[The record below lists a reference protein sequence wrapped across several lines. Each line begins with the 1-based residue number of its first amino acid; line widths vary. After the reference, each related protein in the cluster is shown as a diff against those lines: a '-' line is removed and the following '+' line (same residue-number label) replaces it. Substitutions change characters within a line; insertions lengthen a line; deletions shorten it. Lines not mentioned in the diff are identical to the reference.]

1 LTRSGATM
9 RKIAF
14 VCSEPWISGG
24 FNVIFRHAMELARGG
39 ITVAIVCKTPVTAE
53 HVGWHSISEM
63 ADHPN
68 LLWLDYN
75 EALSHRFDLAI
86 ATWWRTFF
94 DLWKV
99 PADRYAYFVQ
109 SIESRFYPP
118 EERVTRAA
126 VDATYE
132 APLGIITEAHW
143 IRDYLQRIHGRDAAL
158 APNGIDKAIFTET
171 GAVISPRSPGRLR
184 VLVEGALDAAFKNVP
199 ASIRL
204 AREGGAEEVWL
215 LTPSAADALE
225 GIDRVFSR
233 IAQAQVGNIYRS
245 CDVILKLS
253 LVEGMFGPP
262 LEMFHCGG
270 TAIVYNVTGHDEYIV
285 HGRNALVAERHD
297 DAAVVRFIRQLKD
310 FPPFLEALKANAR
323 DTAAQ
328 WPDWPAAT
336 AQLRDAIEAAA
347 ATAAFDRDSLRQYS
361 QRIWTLVESSWRQAA
376 AAEQVLVARE
386 QALLARIEAFYRSS
400 SWRLTRPLRGVSRA
414 VREKGFAAKAAK
426 SALRQVRT
434 SVRTLWN

>member
-1 LTRSGATM
+1 M

-14 VCSEPWISGG
+14 VCSEPCISGG
-24 FNVIFRHAMELARGG
+24 FNVIFRHAMELARDG
-39 ITVAIVCKTPVTAE
+39 ITVAIVCKTPVTAA
-53 HVGWHSISEM
+53 HVGWHPIAEM

-68 LLWLDYN
+68 LLWLDHN

-99 PADRYAYFVQ
+99 QADRYAYFVQ
-109 SIESRFYPP
+109 SIESRFYSL
-118 EERVTRAA
+118 EERVVRAA
-126 VDATYE
+126 VEATYE
-132 APLGIITEAHW
+132 APLGIITEARW
-143 IRDYLQRIHGRDAAL
+143 IRDYFHRLHGRDAGL
-158 APNGIDKAIFTET
+158 VPNGIDKAIFTEI
-171 GAVISPRSPGRLR
+171 GDVISPQSPGRLR
-184 VLVEGALDAAFKNVP
+184 VLVEGQLDAPFKNVP

-204 AREGGAEEVWL
+204 AREGGADEIWL
-215 LTPSAADALE
+215 LTPSTADTVK

-233 IAQAQVGNIYRS
+233 IAQAQVASVYRS

-297 DAAVVRFIRQLKD
+297 EAAVVRFIRQLKD

-328 WPDWPAAT
+328 WPDWPATT
-336 AQLRDAIEAAA
+336 AQFREAMERAAA
-347 ATAAFDRDSLRQYS
+347 NAAFDRDSLGRYS
-361 QRIWTLVESSWRQAA
+361 RRIWTLVESELAPGGAA
-376 AAEQVLVARE
+376 RPLGAAEQV
-386 QALLARIEAFYRSS
+386 LLARIEAIYRSS
-400 SWRLTRPLRGVSRA
+400 SWRLTRPLRGLSRA
-414 VREKGFAAKAAK
+414 VREKGFAAMAAA
-426 SALRQVRT
+426 SALRQFQSSLRN
-434 SVRTLWN
+434 LWN

>member
-1 LTRSGATM
+1 M
-9 RKIAF
+9 RKVAF

-53 HVGWHSISEM
+53 HVGWHPIAEM

-68 LLWLDYN
+68 LLWLDHN

-99 PADRYAYFVQ
+99 QADRYAYFVQ
-109 SIESRFYPP
+109 SIESRFYPL

-132 APLGIITEAHW
+132 APLGIITEARW
-143 IRDYLQRIHGRDAAL
+143 IRDYLQRVHGRDAAL
-158 APNGIDKAIFTET
+158 ATNGIDKAIFTEI
-171 GAVISPRSPGRLR
+171 GSVISPRSPGRLR
-184 VLVEGALDAAFKNVP
+184 VLVEGALDASFKNVP

-204 AREGGAEEVWL
+204 AREGGADEIWL
-215 LTPSAADALE
+215 LSPAAADTVE

-233 IAQAQVGNIYRS
+233 IAQAQVANIYRS

-285 HGRNALVAERHD
+285 HGHNALVAERHD

-323 DTAAQ
+323 ETAAQ

-336 AQLRDAIEAAA
+336 AQFREAMEWAAA
-347 ATAAFDRDSLRQYS
+347 KAAFGRDSLGLYS
-361 QRIWTLVESSWRQAA
+361 RRIWTLVESSWRQAEV
-376 AAEQVLVARE
+376 AEQLLLAREQALLARE
-386 QALLARIEAFYRSS
+386 QALLARIEAIYQSS
-400 SWRLTRPLRGVSRA
+400 SWRLMRPLRGLSRA
-414 VREKGFAAKAAK
+414 VREKGFATMVAMA
-426 SALRQVRT
+426 ALRKVQT
-434 SVRTLWN
+434 SLRSLWI

>member
-1 LTRSGATM
+1 M

-24 FNVIFRHAMELARGG
+24 FNVIFHHAMELARGG
-39 ITVAIVCKTPVTAE
+39 ITVAIVCKTPVTE
-53 HVGWHSISEM
+53 THLGWHPIAKM

-68 LLWLDYN
+68 LLWLDHN

-99 PADRYAYFVQ
+99 QADRYAYFVQ
-109 SIESRFYPP
+109 SIESRFYPL
-118 EERVTRAA
+118 EERVVRAA

-132 APLGIITEAHW
+132 APLGIITEARW
-143 IRDYLQRIHGRDAAL
+143 IRDYFQRLHGRDVAL
-158 APNGIDKAIFTET
+158 APNGIDKAVFTET

-184 VLVEGALDAAFKNVP
+184 VLVEGALDAPFKNVP

-204 AREGGAEEVWL
+204 AREGGADEVWL
-215 LTPSAADALE
+215 LTPSAADRVE

-233 IAQAQVGNIYRS
+233 IAQAQLGNIYRS

-270 TAIVYNVTGHDEYIV
+270 TAVVYNVTGHDEYIV

-297 DAAVVRFIRQLKD
+297 EAAVVRFIRQLKH
-310 FPPFLEALKANAR
+310 FPPFLAALKANAR
-323 DTAAQ
+323 ETAAQ
-328 WPDWPAAT
+328 WPDWPAAAT
-336 AQLRDAIEAAA
+336 QFRDAMEWAMANA
-347 ATAAFDRDSLRQYS
+347 PFDRDLLRQYS
-361 QRIWTLVESSWRQAA
+361 WRIWTLVESSWRQAA
-376 AAEQVLVARE
+376 AAEQALQARE
-386 QALLARIEAFYRSS
+386 QAQLARIEAVYRSS
-400 SWRLTRPLRGVSRA
+400 SWRLTRPLRGISRA
-414 VREKGFAAKAAK
+414 VREKGFAAMVAA
-426 SALRQVRT
+426 SALRKVQT
-434 SVRTLWN
+434 SLRSLWV

>member
-1 LTRSGATM
+1 M

-14 VCSEPWISGG
+14 VCPEPYISGG
-24 FNVIFRHAMELARGG
+24 VNVIFRHAMELARGG
-39 ITVAIVCKTPVTAE
+39 ITVAIVCKTPVAAA
-53 HVGWHSISEM
+53 HVGWHPIAEM

-68 LLWLDYN
+68 LLWLDHN

-99 PADRYAYFVQ
+99 QADRYAYFVQ
-109 SIESRFYPP
+109 SIESRFYPL
-118 EERVTRAA
+118 EERVVRAA

-132 APLGIITEAHW
+132 APLGIITEARW
-143 IRDYLQRIHGRDAAL
+143 IRDYFHRLHGRDAGL
-158 APNGIDKAIFTET
+158 APNGIDKAIFTEI
-171 GAVISPRSPGRLR
+171 GDVISPRSPGRLR

-204 AREGGAEEVWL
+204 AREGGADEIWL
-215 LTPSAADALE
+215 LTPSAADTVE

-233 IAQAQVGNIYRS
+233 IAQAQVASVYRS

-297 DAAVVRFIRQLKD
+297 EAAVVRFIRQLKD

-336 AQLRDAIEAAA
+336 AQFRDAMEKAAA
-347 ATAAFDRDSLRQYS
+347 NAAFDRDSLGRYS
-361 QRIWTLVESSWRQAA
+361 RRIWTLVEGSWRQAA
-376 AAEQVLVARE
+376 PPPLGAAEQVLLARAAE
-386 QALLARIEAFYRSS
+386 QVLLARIDAIYRSS
-400 SWRLTRPLRGVSRA
+400 SWRLTRPLRGLSRA
-414 VREKGFAAKAAK
+414 VREKGFAAMAAE
-426 SALRQVRT
+426 SALRQFQT
-434 SVRTLWN
+434 SLRNLWN

>member
-1 LTRSGATM
+1 L

-14 VCSEPWISGG
+14 ICSEPDISGG

-39 ITVAIVCKTPVTAE
+39 IAVAIVCKTSVTAA
-53 HVGWHSISEM
+53 HVGWHPIAEM

-68 LLWLDYN
+68 LLWLDHN

-99 PADRYAYFVQ
+99 QADRYAYFVQ
-109 SIESRFYPP
+109 SIESRFYPL
-118 EERVTRAA
+118 EARVLRAA

-132 APLGIITEAHW
+132 VPLGIITEARW
-143 IRDYLQRIHGRDAAL
+143 IRDYFHRLHGRDAGL
-158 APNGIDKAIFTET
+158 APNGIDKAIFTEI
-171 GAVISPRSPGRLR
+171 GDVISPRSPGRLR

-204 AREGGAEEVWL
+204 AREGGADEIWL
-215 LTPSAADALE
+215 LTPSAADTVE

-233 IAQAQVGNIYRS
+233 IAQTQVASVYRS

-262 LEMFHCGG
+262 LELFHCGG

-297 DAAVVRFIRQLKD
+297 EAAVVRFIRQLKD

-323 DTAAQ
+323 DTSHNGRIGLPPPPSSGQ
-328 WPDWPAAT
+328 RWKRRRPTRHST
-336 AQLRDAIEAAA
+336 AIRSVD
-347 ATAAFDRDSLRQYS
+347 TPGGFGR
-361 QRIWTLVESSWRQAA
+361 SWRTPPPPSGCCW
-376 AAEQVLVARE
+376 LVSK
-386 QALLARIEAFYRSS
+386 QF
-400 SWRLTRPLRGVSRA
+400 TDPLPGA
-414 VREKGFAAKAAK
+414 
-426 SALRQVRT
+426 
-434 SVRTLWN
+434 

>member
-1 LTRSGATM
+1 M

-14 VCSEPWISGG
+14 VCPEPCISGG
-24 FNVIFRHAMELARGG
+24 VNVIFRHAMELARGG
-39 ITVAIVCKTPVTAE
+39 ITVAIVCKTPVAAA
-53 HVGWHSISEM
+53 HVGWHPIAEM

-68 LLWLDYN
+68 LLWLDHN

-99 PADRYAYFVQ
+99 QADRYAYFVQ
-109 SIESRFYPP
+109 SIESRFYPL
-118 EERVTRAA
+118 EERVVRAA

-132 APLGIITEAHW
+132 APLGIITEARW
-143 IRDYLQRIHGRDAAL
+143 IRDYFHRLHGRDAGL
-158 APNGIDKAIFTET
+158 APNGIDKAIFTEI
-171 GAVISPRSPGRLR
+171 GDVISPRSPGRLR

-204 AREGGAEEVWL
+204 AREGGADEIWL
-215 LTPSAADALE
+215 LTPSAADTVE

-233 IAQAQVGNIYRS
+233 IAQARVASVYRS

-297 DAAVVRFIRQLKD
+297 EAAVVRFIRQLKD

-336 AQLRDAIEAAA
+336 AQFRDAMEKAAA
-347 ATAAFDRDSLRQYS
+347 NAAFDRDSLGRYS
-361 QRIWTLVESSWRQAA
+361 RRIWTLVEGSWRQAA
-376 AAEQVLVARE
+376 PPPLGAAEQVLLARAAE
-386 QALLARIEAFYRSS
+386 QVLLARIEAIYRSS
-400 SWRLTRPLRGVSRA
+400 SWRLTRPLRGLSRA
-414 VREKGFAAKAAK
+414 VREKGFAAMAAA
-426 SALRQVRT
+426 SALRQFQT
-434 SVRTLWN
+434 SLRNIWN